1 MADTV
6 EVLNIL
12 TNTMVCPFRTEV
24 TAGQHLNEDGI
35 PEQYQLTKFP
45 ECQYKLC
52 PFYNEEGKDNTERCL
67 KSCSMM

>member
-1 MADTV
+1 MTEISTLDIV
-6 EVLNIL
+6 SNIL
-12 TNTMVCPFRTEV
+12 VCPFRTEV

-52 PFYNEEGKDNTERCL
+52 PFFNVDGKDNTEKCF
-67 KSCSMM
+67 KACSM